1 MKLRALVARLR
12 RQFIAGVL
20 LAFASVAPALAAP
33 KPGDIAPDFAGRTYE
48 GQSISVAAYTGKVV
62 VLSFWASWCGPCR
75 KELPILESIQ
85 QVAGKER
92 VQVVAINIEDRDT
105 FKKIARKMTSLQI
118 LVASDTAQK
127 AQHAYGVNGI
137 PHMVIISKSGQIM
150 RVHQGYAE
158 EALDDIVKD
167 LNQAVAE

>member
-1 MKLRALVARLR
+1 MRLHDLVASAG
-12 RQFIAGVL
+12 RQFIAVSL
-20 LAFASVAPALAAP
+20 LTVASAGPALAAP
-33 KPGDIAPDFAGRTYE
+33 EPGDTAPDFAGRTYS
-48 GQSISVAAYTGKVV
+48 GQSISVAAYAGRVV

-75 KELPILESIQ
+75 KELPILEGIQ

-127 AQHAYGVNGI
+127 AQHAYGVSGI

-150 RVHQGYAE
+150 RVHQGYSE
-158 EALDDIVKD
+158 EGLDDVVKD
-167 LNQAVAE
+167 LNEALAQ